1 MKVLHFTLPVAHEHS
16 VIVQQDDQPYF
27 YPYLHRHNEAQ
38 LTYIASGEGTIVAG
52 TNMQVFKPGDIF
64 FLGPN
69 QAHIFKSDP
78 QYFEA
83 DSLLRINTLTIF
95 FDPETK
101 LSALFQLPEMQLI
114 KQFVDQH
121 AGGFKIP
128 AGYRAPVL
136 ERMLTVKD
144 ARNAG
149 RMAEFVQLL
158 QFLYSI
164 RQQLTPLTDGAL
176 DKMSDTEG
184 IRIGHIYNFAM
195 QNYPSAISLDDIAAE
210 VHMTP
215 QAFCRYF
222 KKHTGN
228 TFITFLNKLR
238 INEACKM
245 MSIAKVEGISSV
257 AYACGFNSIT
267 NFNRTFKAI
276 MGSSPTQYLEHAKA
290 LVSDPV

>member
-1 MKVLHFTLPVAHEHS
+1 M
-16 VIVQQDDQPYF
+16 
-27 YPYLHRHNEAQ
+27 
-38 LTYIASGEGTIVAG
+38 ASS
-52 TNMQVFKPGDIF
+52 
-64 FLGPN
+64 N

-83 DSLLRINTLTIF
+83 DSQLRINTLTIF

-101 LSALFQLPEMQLI
+101 LSALFQLPEMQLL
-114 KQFVDQH
+114 KQFVH
-121 AGGFKIP
+121 LHTGGFRIP
-128 AGYRAPVL
+128 ANYQPSVL
-136 ERMLTVKD
+136 EKMLSVKE

-149 RMAEFVQLL
+149 RMAEFVLLL

-164 RQQLTPLTDGAL
+164 RQHLTALTDGAL

-184 IRIGHIYNFAM
+184 IRIGHIYSYAM
-195 QNYPSAISLDDIAAE
+195 QHYPTAITLDDIAAE

-238 INEACKM
+238 VNEACKM
-245 MSIAKVEGISSV
+245 MSIGKVEGISAV

-267 NFNRTFKAI
+267 NFNRTFKTL
-276 MGSSPTQYLEHAKA
+276 MGSSPTQYVEHAKA
-290 LVSDPV
+290 LVGDHN